1 MWQCQ
6 IEQCGKQ
13 SNSPDNLAKHLAKT
27 HKDKIT
33 IKLSRQKVKCPLC
46 NIEYSNAIAL
56 LMHLEM
62 TSANMTWKPMKCEIL
77 TANIIPP
84 ENNNINNKWQLIQ
97 EHNTPRITPEQQ
109 QNTTQPY
116 IQQLQEY
123 YEKQTMQKQQIQEWI
138 PPEPKPQ
145 EKKQK
150 QPKQKSKKRKR
161 RKSTPREN
169 RKKQHSKSKRKR
181 KKTTS
186 PGNTK

>member
-1 MWQCQ
+1 
-6 IEQCGKQ
+6 
-13 SNSPDNLAKHLAKT
+13 
-27 HKDKIT
+27 
-33 IKLSRQKVKCPLC
+33 
-46 NIEYSNAIAL
+46 
-56 LMHLEM
+56 M

-150 QPKQKSKKRKR
+150 QPKQKAKTKTTKKAH
-161 RKSTPREN
+161 P
-169 RKKQHSKSKRKR
+169 
-181 KKTTS
+181 KKTEKS
-186 PGNTK
+186 NIQNQNEKGKNNLPRKHERNGKRIQEINKK